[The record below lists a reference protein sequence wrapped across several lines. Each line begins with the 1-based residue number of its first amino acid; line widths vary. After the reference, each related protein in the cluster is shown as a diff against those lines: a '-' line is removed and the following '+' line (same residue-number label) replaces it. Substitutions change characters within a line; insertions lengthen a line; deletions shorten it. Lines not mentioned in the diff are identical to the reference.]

1 MDTAARSDTKSAK
14 PGFYDNFLQDRNIKW
29 ILASGAAILLGSSVM
44 LVTSQWSGYSA
55 VLKEAI
61 ILAYTY
67 GIFAAGK
74 YGYERVGLRRTGT
87 MLLALAVLL
96 APAACAALPWV
107 WQAESWNVGFGL
119 LLAAC
124 GALSYRIGSQAF
136 RHFLLAPQPTLTAS
150 YVLLALA
157 GGILPLLTW
166 AQAPWMAGVLWMVF
180 AVGACKGNRRV
191 FWLLEEHR
199 RPRIVGFFPLALLG
213 AQFLGVFA
221 LVYAERTSL
230 AWCGFGCV
238 LTAVP
243 LLLAADALAAVF
255 QQRTGD
261 LVRPLPSSIL
271 SPLLCGLLLVAAGV
285 VLSGTEIAGGR
296 PLALV
301 PSAALAAGL
310 LALTARRTGRGEF
323 VYAGVALV
331 VVAYRFL
338 PVYAAEAVRALLQ
351 NAAAAIHEPRLPIA
365 YYGFTFVPLLAAF
378 SALGVWRAR
387 RGDELFAAPLRRSA
401 IGLSLAFLALAIT
414 HEKAMFPAAATL
426 TLVFAAQAVAFRN
439 RLLVVPGIVGLVL
452 ASFGLP
458 HFYNGVLLAGP
469 LAFTGLPLWG
479 ADAEFACLLI
489 VTVLLL
495 ATSKVADRAIR
506 RLPLP
511 SSSQTLDPLA
521 LDFLESPLRRTS
533 LTLTGMLMALWAYRL
548 ATSPFQLPS
557 LPLQFG
563 VVALG
568 LSQAWLHRHTAASV
582 AAVGFANIVVGY
594 ALGEMLPSENAY
606 FIVQTVVLL
615 AQWSLGMAFKA
626 RPRSRAA
633 QTFGP
638 ALRFCTSAGLRFG
651 FAAMALPLHGFCTLT
666 DWIVVDQ
673 WGLWIPSLLLLSWAF
688 AAAYL
693 ERSRTLLTLAAVAL
707 FAYVGSA
714 LRCGDDAAF
723 AWALPAWVVTA
734 AMLVAARRISKRL
747 SSDLAKFTAPLDYLA
762 SGASLMLF
770 VGSCFTFSLP
780 ATVAGLTA
788 PLVLGLSLVAAERS
802 QLYRLPFALLNARL
816 LLMAFGLMEPSL
828 ENVGQ
833 LTFADIAANAPSLA
847 LVTALSLA
855 AWRYATRRDDADEQS
870 LPTEIGKAQCAAL
883 ALVVAGLMCASLA
896 LPSLA
901 PLSLIAA
908 VATFVVCITLELVA
922 ACQTGDERRVWSA
935 QLLAAVGIGYLAS
948 FRVIHF
954 GQGWSM
960 YVCLLV
966 GAALWLVAKLAER
979 SPTTAV
985 LCRPFRTTAAL
996 MPAGTVGLALYRH
1009 LYLYEILRRPTPWLG
1024 WNSLALLLA
1033 AAFYFRR
1040 GVEAR
1045 DRRYTVAAATIL
1057 NLAIALL
1064 WRELRFVDPQ
1074 FYMIPL
1080 GITVL
1085 TLVELLER
1093 EIPAD
1098 YRNPLRYVG
1107 ALVIL
1112 VSPTFHIVDG
1122 SWLHLF
1128 SLMVAAVVVLLAGI
1142 GLRTRAMVYAGTAF
1156 LLADL
1161 AAMVVRGSIDHPEL
1175 LWVAG
1180 LGLGAAILGLGAACE
1195 LGRERVQQRVRAIGS
1210 ALESWK

>member
-1 MDTAARSDTKSAK
+1 MDTAARSDTKSDE

-29 ILASGAAILLGSSVM
+29 ILASGAAILLGSSLM
-44 LVTSQWSGYSA
+44 LVSSQWSGYSA
-55 VLKEAI
+55 LLKETI

-87 MLLALAVLL
+87 MLFALALLL

-107 WQAESWNVGFGL
+107 WDAESWNVGFGL

-124 GALSYRIGSQAF
+124 GALSWRIGSQSF

-157 GGILPLLTW
+157 GGILPLSPS
-166 AQAPWMAGVLWMVF
+166 AHAPWMAGVLWLVF

-191 FWLLEEHR
+191 FWLLEKHR
-199 RPRIVGFFPLALLG
+199 RPRILGFFPLALLG
-213 AQFLGVFA
+213 AQFLSVFA
-221 LVYAERTSL
+221 MVYAERTSL

-243 LLLAADALAAVF
+243 FLLAADALAAVF

-261 LVRPLPSSIL
+261 LVRPLPTSIL
-271 SPLLCGLLLVAAGV
+271 TPLLCGLLLAVAGV
-285 VLSGTEIAGGR
+285 VLAGTEIAGGR

-310 LALTARRTGRGEF
+310 MVLTARRTGRSEF
-323 VYAGVALV
+323 VYAAIGLV

-338 PVYAAEAVRALLQ
+338 PAYAAEAVRALLQ
-351 NAAAAIHEPRLPIA
+351 NAAAAIQEPRLPLA
-365 YYGFTFVPLLAAF
+365 YYGFTFVPLLASF
-378 SALGVWRAR
+378 SALSIWRAR
-387 RGDELFAAPLRRSA
+387 RGDELFVAPLRRSA
-401 IGLSLAFLALAIT
+401 VGLSLAFLALALT
-414 HEKAMFPAAATL
+414 HEKALFPAAATL
-426 TLVFAAQAVAFRN
+426 TAVFATQAFGFRN

-452 ASFGLP
+452 ASVGLP
-458 HFYNGVLLAGP
+458 HFYNDVLLAGP
-469 LAFTGLPLWG
+469 LQYTGRPLWG
-479 ADAEFACLLI
+479 ADAHFACLLA
-489 VTVLLL
+489 VAVLLL
-495 ATSKVADRAIR
+495 SVSAVVDRALR

-511 SSSQTLDPLA
+511 SWSHTLDPLT
-521 LDFLESPLRRTS
+521 LDVLESPCRRAS
-533 LTLTGMLMALWAYRL
+533 LLLAGGLMVLWTYGIATYPYR
-548 ATSPFQLPS
+548 LPS

-563 VVALG
+563 VVGLAL
-568 LSQAWLHRHTAASV
+568 SHAWHVRHTAVSV
-582 AAVGFANIVVGY
+582 AAVGFANIVLGIWLSDSIVGDV
-594 ALGEMLPSENAY
+594 AY
-606 FIVQTVVLL
+606 FTVQTAVLL

-626 RPRSRAA
+626 RPQSQAA

-638 ALRFCTSAGLRFG
+638 ALRFCTLAGLGFG
-651 FAAMALPLHGFCTLT
+651 FAAMTLPLHALCTLT
-666 DWIVVDQ
+666 DWNVVGDLS
-673 WGLWIPSLLLLSWAF
+673 LWIPSVLLLGWALV
-688 AAAYL
+688 ASYA
-693 ERSRTLLTLAAVAL
+693 ERSRTLLTLTVVGL
-707 FAYVGSA
+707 FVYVGSA
-714 LRCGDDAAF
+714 LRCGGDSAF
-723 AWALPAWVVTA
+723 AWVLPAWVATA
-734 AMLVAARRISKRL
+734 ALLAAAQQVAKHRSGELIAFTTPL
-747 SSDLAKFTAPLDYLA
+747 EPLAL
-762 SGASLMLF
+762 GAGMVLF
-770 VGSCFTFSLP
+770 LTSCFTFSLP
-780 ATVAGLTA
+780 ATIAGLTA
-788 PLVLGLSLVAAERS
+788 PLVLGLSLVAAERT
-802 QLYRLPFALLNARL
+802 QLYRLPVVLLNWRL
-816 LLMAFGLMEPSL
+816 LFLAFGLLEPAIAHM
-828 ENVGQ
+828 GQ
-833 LTFADIAANAPSLA
+833 LTFAGIAENGPSLA
-847 LVTALSLA
+847 LLTVLSLA
-855 AWRYATRRDDADEQS
+855 AWTCVTHRDDADDQS
-870 LPTEIGKAQCAAL
+870 LPAEIGRAQRAGL
-883 ALVVAGLMCASLA
+883 TLVVAGLLVASLM

-901 PLSLIAA
+901 PLALAAA
-908 VATFVVCITLELVA
+908 VATFVVLVALELIE

-935 QLLAAVGIGYLAS
+935 QLVAALGVGYLAA
-948 FRVIHF
+948 FHVIRF

-979 SPTTAV
+979 KPTTAV
-985 LCRPFRTTAAL
+985 FCRPFRTTAAL
-996 MPAGTVGLALYRH
+996 MPAGTVGFALYRH
-1009 LYLYEILRRPTPWLG
+1009 VFLYELLGRPTQWLG

-1040 GVEAR
+1040 GIESR
-1045 DRRYTVAAATIL
+1045 DRRYTVAAAAVL
-1057 NLAIALL
+1057 NLAIAFL

-1074 FYMIPL
+1074 FYMMPL

-1085 TLVELLER
+1085 ALVELLER

-1098 YRNPLRYVG
+1098 YRNPLRYAG

-1161 AAMVVRGSIDHPEL
+1161 AAMVVRGSVDHPEL

-1180 LGLGAAILGLGAACE
+1180 LGLGASILGLGAACE